1 MKRWRGTGIKVDT
14 TRSMRANLVLEKKE
28 WVLRTNVLPSRQ
40 TRLEFHRRF
49 FLFHL
54 LLPRM
59 TMTLCEIADLCSEH
73 LRILLVVLYQRA
85 SSSFLHGDHEHIH
98 SAPCTLSLS
107 LSHSSTLRLC
117 ASVRVY
123 FERNANQGRKV
134 TNKHK
139 RYILSI
145 GRLEKRTLEYSE
157 PVGTGSAPACS
168 HKEEQ
173 LESKRQT
180 PPH

>member
-1 MKRWRGTGIKVDT
+1 MKRWRGTRIKVDT

-85 SSSFLHGDHEHIH
+85 GSSFLHGDHEHIQ
-98 SAPCTLSLS
+98 SAPCTLFLS
-107 LSHSSTLRLC
+107 LTRVFCVYVLLC
-117 ASVRVY
+117 VCTQ
-123 FERNANQGRKV
+123 RNANQGRKV

-145 GRLEKRTLEYSE
+145 ARLEKRTLEYSA

-168 HKEEQ
+168 RKEEH